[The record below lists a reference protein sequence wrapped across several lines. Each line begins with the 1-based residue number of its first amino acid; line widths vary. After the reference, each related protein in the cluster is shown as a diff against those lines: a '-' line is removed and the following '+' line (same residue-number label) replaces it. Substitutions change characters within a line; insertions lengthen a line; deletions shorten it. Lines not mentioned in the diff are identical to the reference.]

1 MFSRK
6 ERNVDPASRD
16 HDAVVNTI
24 SSHRGEGFFSVQ
36 RTFNVSFLRVAKGD
50 VQVDRQ
56 FRRNE
61 TYRDVKRRRK
71 FFVLQPLRG
80 EFLTGCC
87 AIVLIYDTFL
97 KYAEY
102 TDLLL
107 QIDVFFCPC

>member
-16 HDAVVNTI
+16 HDAVVNII

-61 TYRDVKRRRK
+61 TVVSRCEKMTEILRSPTFERRVSDGLLRDCV
-71 FFVLQPLRG
+71 
-80 EFLTGCC
+80 
-87 AIVLIYDTFL
+87 
-97 KYAEY
+97 
-102 TDLLL
+102 DL
-107 QIDVFFCPC
+107 